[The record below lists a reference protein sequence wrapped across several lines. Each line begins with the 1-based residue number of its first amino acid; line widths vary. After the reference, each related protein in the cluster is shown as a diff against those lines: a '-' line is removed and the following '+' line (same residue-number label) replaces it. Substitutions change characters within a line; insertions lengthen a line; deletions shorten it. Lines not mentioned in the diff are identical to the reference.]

1 MLTLAHIS
9 VKHLVHVFDMTSTV
23 ISLHFV
29 DDFSSFAVTYCQ
41 FNHEMLSSLQLL
53 AGDAFSS
60 VLILLVP

>member
-29 DDFSSFAVTYCQ
+29 DDFSSFAVTYCP
-41 FNHEMLSSLQLL
+41 FNHEMLSRL
-53 AGDAFSS
+53 
-60 VLILLVP
+60 